1 MKRIAK
7 QYFIVS
13 VDESHLEQIDQ
24 VAAVLKSK
32 GCEISKILKLT
43 GVITGKVPID
53 AQLTDLKIEGIS
65 SIEKQRA
72 VSKK

>member
-1 MKRIAK
+1 MKRINK
-7 QYFIVS
+7 QYFIAS
-13 VDESHLEQIDQ
+13 VDESHLEQIDK

-43 GVITGKVPID
+43 GVITGKVSTD
-53 AQLTDLKIEGIS
+53 TKLMDLKIEGIN
-65 SIEKQRA
+65 SIEKQKA

>member
-7 QYFIVS
+7 QYFIAS
-13 VDESHLEQIDQ
+13 VDESHLDQMDQ

-43 GVITGKVPID
+43 GVITGKVTTD
-53 AQLTDLKIEGIS
+53 TKLQDLKIEGIS
-65 SIEKQRA
+65 SIEKQRV